1 MAQVHW
7 CRTAV
12 IGTAVEVDVEA
23 RRRCNARDEADGQAL
38 MLEDLA
44 LLDVE
49 LKEGAQGPRVPGRLD
64 MVGVKMTAL
73 EHLVECMAFLVVQS
87 QQVIVRELA
96 AHGPTAERRRREAA
110 RLLTEE

>member
-1 MAQVHW
+1 
-7 CRTAV
+7 
-12 IGTAVEVDVEA
+12 
-23 RRRCNARDEADGQAL
+23 
-38 MLEDLA
+38 MLENLA

-49 LKEGAQGPRVPGRLD
+49 LEEGAQWPRVPGRLD
-64 MVGVKMTAL
+64 MVGVKMATL
-73 EHLVECMAFLVVQS
+73 EHLVECMAFLVVQP